1 MFKKIGCLVL
11 LNLCVT
17 FAYAGDEPTTL
28 PTEASKP
35 IPKMSKVHNI
45 DTVLAETIQQKLT
58 KTPSLDGQAI
68 SAASVEQ
75 VITLQGSV
83 DTQSQADAAI
93 AIAKSVKGVKKVNS
107 QLTVKGSP
115 NQ

>member
-1 MFKKIGCLVL
+1 MLKKLGCLVL
-11 LNLCVT
+11 LSLCT
-17 FAYAGDEPTTL
+17 TYGYAADEPFTQ

-35 IPKMSKVHNI
+35 IPKISEVNNI
-45 DTVLAETIQQKLT
+45 DVVLAETVQQQLA

-68 SAASVEQ
+68 SAASDKQ

-83 DTQSQADAAI
+83 DTQAQVDAAI
-93 AIAKSVKGVKKVNS
+93 AIAKSVKGVVDVKS